1 MCPDKVSL
9 NIKFEGSSWKIDFTN
24 AKNAKVMTSHYVH
37 I

>member
-24 AKNAKVMTSHYVH
+24 AKKVMTSHYVH